1 MGLSVTVPTMVTRGS
16 LGRIGIVL
24 AGGVV
29 ATAVGVG
36 LFALVPLYTPLG
48 VLEVLL
54 VVLVVAMG
62 VGMASRFAGN
72 AFPGYDVAEV
82 EIDDAIT
89 RDGDGGPGPIG
100 ASAVS
105 ADDVVA
111 EIEHADDDDSVEALV
126 VKLNTPGGAV
136 VPSEDIRRAAAAFDG
151 PTVAYA
157 EDMAASGGY
166 WIASGCD
173 TFHAREGSIVGSIGV
188 NGTQFGLTDLAEK
201 AGVDYRRFVAGEYKD
216 TPSSWRELSEEEVAY
231 FQGFLDDYYDL
242 FVETVTE
249 GRDLDSEFVRDTEAR
264 IYLGREAAEKGLV
277 DTVGPR
283 EEMED
288 RLAERI
294 GVDEITVETFEP
306 DRGLSERVSLGA
318 QSVARAFGAGV
329 ASVVVAEDEPV
340 RARL

>member
-1 MGLSVTVPTMVTRGS
+1 MVTRGS

-24 AGGVV
+24 AGAAV
-29 ATAVGVG
+29 ATVVGVG
-36 LFALVPLYTPLG
+36 LFALVPLFTPLG

-54 VVLVVAMG
+54 VVLVVVAG
-62 VGMASRFAGN
+62 VTMAGRIAGN

-82 EIDDAIT
+82 EVDDVIT
-89 RDGDGGPGPIG
+89 RDGSCGQLPVGGRG
-100 ASAVS
+100 VS
-105 ADDVVA
+105 ADDVV
-111 EIEHADDDDSVEALV
+111 EQIERADADDSAEALV
-126 VKLNTPGGAV
+126 VKLNTPGGEV
-136 VPSEDIRRAAAAFDG
+136 VPSEDIRRAAAEFDG

-157 EDMAASGGY
+157 EDVAASGGY

-173 TFHAREGSIVGSIGV
+173 EFHAREASVVGSIGV

-216 TPSSWRELSEEEVAY
+216 TPSSFRELSADETAY

-242 FVETVTE
+242 FVETVVE
-249 GRDLDSEFVRDTEAR
+249 GRELDPEFVRDTEAR
-264 IYLGREAAEKGLV
+264 IYLGNEAAENGLV

-283 EEMED
+283 EEMEERLAD
-288 RLAERI
+288 RLD
-294 GVDEITVETFEP
+294 VDEITVEEFEP
-306 DRGLSERVSLGA
+306 ERGLSKKISVGA

-329 ASVVVAEDEPV
+329 ASVVADDGVPV

>member
-1 MGLSVTVPTMVTRGS
+1 MVTRAS

-24 AGGVV
+24 GGAVV

-36 LFALVPLYTPLG
+36 LFALVPLYTALG

-54 VVLVVAMG
+54 AVLVVAAG
-62 VGMASRFAGN
+62 VGLASRFAGN

-82 EIDDAIT
+82 EVDDAIT
-89 RDGDGGPGPIG
+89 RDGGGPGPIG
-100 ASAVS
+100 ASGVS
-105 ADDVVA
+105 ADDVVDQ
-111 EIEHADDDDSVEALV
+111 IERADDEGNVEALV

-136 VPSEDIRRAAAAFDG
+136 VPSEDIRRAAVEFDG

-166 WIASGCD
+166 WIATGCD
-173 TFHAREGSIVGSIGV
+173 EFHAREGSVVGSIGV

-216 TPSSWRELSEEEVAY
+216 TPSSWRDLSEDEVAY

-242 FVETVTE
+242 FVETVVE
-249 GRDLDSEFVRDTEAR
+249 GRELDPEFVRDTEAR
-264 IYLGREAAEKGLV
+264 IYLGQEAAENGLV

-294 GVDEITVETFEP
+294 GVDEITVEAFEP
-306 DRGLSERVSLGA
+306 ARGLSEKVSLGA

-329 ASVVVAEDEPV
+329 ASVVTEEDEPV
-340 RARL
+340 KAQL